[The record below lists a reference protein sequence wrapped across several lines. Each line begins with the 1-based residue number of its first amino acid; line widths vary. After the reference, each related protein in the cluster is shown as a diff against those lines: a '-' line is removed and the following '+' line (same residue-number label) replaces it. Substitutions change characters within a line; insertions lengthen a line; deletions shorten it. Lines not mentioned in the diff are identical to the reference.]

1 MVTVLKY
8 GYFFIDLK
16 IVIMDN
22 IIKKESYF

>member
-22 IIKKESYF
+22 IIKKASYF